1 MNTSISFDLEQ
12 RIVLACALAPNAAGS
27 GPLVDLGPA
36 DSIDWARLRA
46 VAAAFG
52 VRPLVARGL
61 AGAAPD
67 ELDACISAA
76 RANEGR
82 TRLLT
87 GELLAILDA
96 LAAVGVRAIPFK
108 GPVLEHTLGAAP
120 GLREMGDLDFLVR
133 TEHLLTATRALAP
146 LGYRSVLPIH
156 ALAYPGVDRV
166 SPEWPLL
173 RPADGLLIELHCRL
187 APAWFPTPCS
197 LRDVEA
203 RQQSITL
210 AGNRIAW
217 PAPEELLLVHI
228 ADGMKSCGRGMKWL
242 GDVARILR
250 RHPELDWAH
259 IRSIASRHGG
269 LNVVRVA
276 LALVIDCC
284 AEVAESLGAHELE
297 LRVAPQAEALAAN
310 ARRTPR
316 LAGAIEQVRAAL
328 RRDTPLP
335 GAMAHF
341 RWSLR
346 VADNPSRTAAA
357 VVRYLAG
364 PAIADLAQDP
374 STAGVLPLPVRAF
387 LRRLRSVVGVRH

>member
-297 LRVAPQAEALAAN
+297 LRVAPQAEALAAD
-310 ARRTPR
+310 AGGGGPPSPRPAPPGRGPRRAWRARSSRSGPRCGATLRSRARWRIFAGRFASRTTPRGPLLPSSATSRVRRSPTWRRTLRPR
-316 LAGAIEQVRAAL
+316 ASCHCR
-328 RRDTPLP
+328 
-335 GAMAHF
+335 
-341 RWSLR
+341 
-346 VADNPSRTAAA
+346 
-357 VVRYLAG
+357 
-364 PAIADLAQDP
+364 
-374 STAGVLPLPVRAF
+374 
-387 LRRLRSVVGVRH
+387 